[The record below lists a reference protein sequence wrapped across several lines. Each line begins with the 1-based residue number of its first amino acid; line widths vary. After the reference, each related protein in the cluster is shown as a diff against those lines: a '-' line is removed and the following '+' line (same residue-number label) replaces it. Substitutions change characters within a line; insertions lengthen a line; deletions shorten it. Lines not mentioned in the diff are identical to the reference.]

1 MELYLKNVGRIK
13 NTVIS
18 IDGLT
23 VICGD
28 NNTGKSTIGKVL
40 YCIYKSFYQI
50 QEKVRKEKI
59 ASIRRGISI
68 YYNNFLNR
76 HIVFSRR
83 SFDQHIYEISEQ
95 IIDNSE
101 FTLDRFISYMNELYG
116 DETLSNAEIKETY
129 RLVQNILNM
138 EENEVLAGFLKR
150 YLDAEFGL
158 KLGNVNHPE
167 RETDVRLSFRK
178 EGEICF
184 GTKSEEQEI
193 LLERVISLNKKI
205 IYLDDPFLL
214 DDMNEKFLPRFATSY
229 THRSDL
235 LRLLR
240 SERDSSTTMVEA
252 ILQGKKIKELE
263 RKFNEISSGN
273 IVFHDGKYEYKSTK
287 LRENM
292 DLVSLSTGIKSFA
305 ILKKLLGDGMIEE
318 NGILVIDE
326 PEVHLHP
333 EWQMKYAEIVV
344 MLQKEYSLN
353 IILATHSIDFL
364 SALMF
369 YAKLYKIEDVFN
381 SYLAVVDPEDESDL
395 PDIDFVEVNED
406 SERLYDSL
414 SAPFLELY
422 AKENE
427 LLEET

>member
-1 MELYLKNVGRIK
+1 MKLYLKNVGRIK

-50 QEKVRKEKI
+50 QEKVRKEKV

-76 HIVFSRR
+76 HIVFPRR
-83 SFDQHIYEISEQ
+83 SFDQHIYDISEK

-101 FTLDRFISYMNELYG
+101 FTLDKFISYMHKLYG
-116 DETLSNAEIKETY
+116 DETLSKEEIKESY
-129 RLVQNILNM
+129 KLVQNILNM
-138 EENEVLAGFLKR
+138 EENEVLVGFLKR

-167 RETDVRLSFRK
+167 RKTDVRLRIK
-178 EGEICF
+178 EGEIRF
-184 GTKSEEQEI
+184 GTKSEDQEI
-193 LLERVISLNKKI
+193 LLEQVISLNKKI

-214 DDMNEKFLPRFATSY
+214 DDINEKYLPRFAASY

-235 LRLLR
+235 LRSLR

-252 ILQGKKIKELE
+252 ILQGNKIKELE

-273 IVFHDGKYEYKSTK
+273 IVFHYGKYEYKSTK

-353 IILATHSIDFL
+353 IILATHSVDFL

-395 PDIDFVEVNED
+395 PDIGFVKVNED